1 MGTGKWRNQTQ
12 SNIFV
17 SPFNSFILQGMEK
30 KTETMEIQVK
40 KIQDLEK
47 RMKKEEDSLIVTN
60 KQIESVQ
67 SDIKQG
73 KNNLNDIKTIFKYCQ

>member
-1 MGTGKWRNQTQ
+1 
-12 SNIFV
+12 
-17 SPFNSFILQGMEK
+17 
-30 KTETMEIQVK
+30 MEIQVK

-60 KQIESVQ
+60 KQIESIQ

-73 KNNLNDIKTIFKYCQ
+73 KNNLNDINTIFKYCQ

>member
-1 MGTGKWRNQTQ
+1 
-12 SNIFV
+12 V
-17 SPFNSFILQGMEK
+17 EK

-60 KQIESVQ
+60 KQIESIQ
-67 SDIKQG
+67 NDLKQG
-73 KNNLNDIKTIFKYCQ
+73 KNNLNGINTIFKQIVSRKKTRIIWNIS